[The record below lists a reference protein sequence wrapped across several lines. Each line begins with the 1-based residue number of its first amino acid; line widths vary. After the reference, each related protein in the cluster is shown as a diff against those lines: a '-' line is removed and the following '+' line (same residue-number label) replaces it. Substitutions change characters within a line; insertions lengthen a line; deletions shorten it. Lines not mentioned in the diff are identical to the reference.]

1 MDGDT
6 RCSSSTSLG
15 CTRVTHCLGESTTS
29 YIPLPRPALT
39 GRVLGCRSGGET
51 SGSSANTPMLPV
63 KVVVFGSGSFGTALG
78 TLVARNGH
86 HGERLRYTR
95 QCCRS
100 VVFSSHRHT
109 GLSRVQTL
117 RVAPR
122 YRAAPTPERKHITS
136 LEAYTG
142 LAPASHSP
150 GRSSGSVLASPLAR
164 YTSSR
169 YTSRYRAPRPA
180 PPLNAA
186 AMSSSCGGTRCPASR
201 TTCTS

>member
-1 MDGDT
+1 
-6 RCSSSTSLG
+6 
-15 CTRVTHCLGESTTS
+15 
-29 YIPLPRPALT
+29 
-39 GRVLGCRSGGET
+39 
-51 SGSSANTPMLPV
+51 MLPV

-122 YRAAPTPERKHITS
+122 YRAAPTPERKHNLTRS
-136 LEAYTG
+136 LHWTRPR
-142 LAPASHSP
+142 LSQP
-150 GRSSGSVLASPLAR
+150 G
-164 YTSSR
+164 
-169 YTSRYRAPRPA
+169 
-180 PPLNAA
+180 
-186 AMSSSCGGTRCPASR
+186 
-201 TTCTS
+201 